1 MAKKSNS
8 LEVAL
13 GGTLIIASSICIK
26 LWLIMGE
33 IDMTL
38 NDPMAMA
45 FIITDNGIKSD
56 SSAAETKLNEA
67 AASFHDTEKM
77 LAVFSVCLV
86 MIGIALIV
94 RVFKRSYAK
103 R

>member
-1 MAKKSNS
+1 MAKESNS

-13 GGTLIIASSICIK
+13 GGTLVIASSICIR
-26 LWLIMGE
+26 LWFIMGD
-33 IDMTL
+33 IDRTL

-45 FIITDNGIKSD
+45 FIITDSGIKSD
-56 SSAAETKLNEA
+56 SSAAETKLNDA

-94 RVFKRSYAK
+94 RVVKRSYAK